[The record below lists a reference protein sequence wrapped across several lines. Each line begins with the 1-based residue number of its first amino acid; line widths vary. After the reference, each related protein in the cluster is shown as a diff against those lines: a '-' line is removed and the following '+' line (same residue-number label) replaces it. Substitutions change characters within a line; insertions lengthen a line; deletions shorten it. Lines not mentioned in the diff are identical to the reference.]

1 MTVGTLLVLSAVLG
15 SVVLVA
21 QSTARLFP
29 LVALVASGVEA
40 LLAFKVI
47 HISVSGI
54 NLLFIL
60 ALALVVGGGASWM
73 NATAKHAVT
82 AATVVTVVG
91 AVQVLGSLL

>member
-40 LLAFKVI
+40 LLAFKVV

-54 NLLFIL
+54 NLLFLLGI
-60 ALALVVGGGASWM
+60 ALIVGGGASWM
-73 NATAKHAVT
+73 NATAKPAVT